1 MNATTANIDR
11 LMAEL
16 DRRYRARTRKSL
28 EVNRRA
34 QKVMV
39 GGGSHNLRLFRP
51 YPFFVT
57 RAKGPNVVDI
67 DRNTYIDYWQ
77 GHYANILGHNPAI
90 IQDEMVRHHREDS
103 LHTGFEGRDQIDL
116 AEMLL
121 ELSGWKDC
129 RVRFTTSGTLATM
142 YTVMLSTAAT
152 GRDMVLKVG
161 GGWHGASPMLLK
173 GVKYHVP
180 GGFNQTDS
188 AGIPPALLK
197 KTLVTR
203 FNDEE
208 DLARVMK
215 RYGDRIAC
223 FILEPF
229 IGVGG
234 FFAASPS
241 YLKLARALT
250 RRHGVVLIFDEIISG
265 FRFCPGGVQKLYG
278 IEPDLSTFGKVIGG
292 GHAVAA
298 VLGRRAILEQCRSDQ
313 AAEDRVFFEGGTFSA
328 HSEYMRAGL
337 VMVKHLARNAG
348 RIYPRLTE
356 SGTRLRSRIAR
367 VFGDRGI
374 EALCTGQG
382 NGIVPDGSLF
392 MVHFPRKDLRRL
404 SPEDLWDPALSY
416 VRLKEEVLKLAL
428 LVEGVH
434 VVHGGGAASAAHGP
448 ADIERTI
455 AAYDETA
462 KLFRKYLF

>member
-1 MNATTANIDR
+1 LNATNGKIDR

-39 GGGSHNLRLFRP
+39 GGGSHNLRLFSP
-51 YPFFVT
+51 YPFCVT
-57 RAKGPNVVDI
+57 RAKGPDVVDI
-67 DRNTYIDYWQ
+67 DGNVYTDYWQ

-90 IQDEMVRHHREDS
+90 IQREMVRHHQQDS

-116 AEMLL
+116 AERLL
-121 ELSGWKDC
+121 ELAGWKDG

-173 GVKYHVP
+173 GIKYHTP
-180 GGFNQTDS
+180 GGFGRPDS
-188 AGIPPALLK
+188 AGIPPGLMRR
-197 KTLVTR
+197 TLITR

-208 DLARVMK
+208 DLARIMK
-215 RYGDRIAC
+215 KHGDRIAC

-241 YLKLARALT
+241 YLELARTLT
-250 RRHGVVLIFDEIISG
+250 RRHGIVLVFDEIISG
-265 FRFCPGGVQKLYG
+265 FRFCPAGVQKLYG

-298 VLGRRAILEQCRSDQ
+298 VLGRREILEQCRTDQ

-337 VMVKHLARNAG
+337 VMVKHLAANAG
-348 RIYPRLTE
+348 RIYPRLSR
-356 SGTRLRSRIAR
+356 SGSRLRREIGR
-367 VFGDRGI
+367 VFEERGI
-374 EALCTGQG
+374 RALCTGQG
-382 NGIVPDGSLF
+382 NGVVPDGSLF
-392 MVHFPRKDLRRL
+392 MVHFPRREFSRL
-404 SPEDLWDPALSY
+404 TPEDLWDPARSY

-448 ADIERTI
+448 KDIEKTI
-455 AAYDETA
+455 GAYEEAAR
-462 KLFRKYLF
+462 LFKKYLF